1 MKAFGTLEVTDISNP
16 NSIVPIEIPDQ
27 QPTGHD
33 LLVKVKAV
41 SVNPVDTKV
50 RNSRNGLT
58 NGARIVGYDAS
69 GIVVA
74 TGEKVTLFKPG
85 DEVYYA
91 GDITRKGTNAELHLI
106 DERIVAI
113 KPKSLDFLTAAGLP
127 LTSITAYEALFDR
140 LPFSA
145 EHLESNAGK
154 RLLIING
161 AGGVGSIAIQLAKW
175 AGLHVTATAS
185 RPETVQWVKELGADE
200 VINHRNSFK
209 DEFEKL
215 PFDTVDAILCLN
227 NTKGHWQNMHDV
239 IKPQGHICSIVEI
252 GETVNLDLIKPKS
265 ITFSWEFMFT
275 RPMFETEDIIEQHN
289 LLTKVAELLD
299 SGVIKQ
305 TVTKKLTPLN
315 AENLREAHKLIESGR
330 MIGKVVVGEN

>member
-1 MKAFGTLEVTDISNP
+1 MKAFGTLEVTDISNS
-16 NSIVPIEIPDQ
+16 NSIIPIEIPDQ
-27 QPTGHD
+27 RPVGHD
-33 LLVKVKAV
+33 LLVQVKAV

-50 RNSRNGLT
+50 RNARNGRT

-69 GIVVA
+69 GIVKA
-74 TGEKVTLFKPG
+74 IGEKVTLFKPG
-85 DEVYYA
+85 DEIYYA
-91 GDITRKGTNAELHLI
+91 GDITRKGTNADQHLV
-106 DERIVAI
+106 DERIVAR
-113 KPKSLDFLTAAGLP
+113 KPKTLDFLTAAGMP

-140 LPFSA
+140 LPFRA
-145 EHLESNAGK
+145 QHHEENTGK

-161 AGGVGSIAIQLAKW
+161 AGGVGSIAVQLAKW
-175 AGLHVTATAS
+175 AGLHVTVTAS
-185 RPETVQWVKELGADE
+185 RPETVQWVKDLGADE
-200 VINHRNSFK
+200 VINHRNPFK

-227 NTKGHWQNMHDV
+227 NTKAHWQNMDDV

-252 GETVNLDLIKPKS
+252 GEDINLDLIKSKS
-265 ITFSWEFMFT
+265 TTFSWESMFT
-275 RPMFETEDIIEQHN
+275 RSAFETEDIIEQHK
-289 LLTKVAELLD
+289 LLTKIAALLD

>member
-1 MKAFGTLEVTDISNP
+1 MKAFGTHEVTDISNSD
-16 NSIVPIEIPDQ
+16 SIVSIEILNQ
-27 QPTGHD
+27 EPTGHD
-33 LLVKVKAV
+33 LLVQVKAV

-50 RNSRNGLT
+50 RNARNGRT

-69 GIVVA
+69 GIVIA
-74 TGEKVTLFKPG
+74 AGEKVTLFKPG

-91 GDITRKGTNAELHLI
+91 GDITRKGTNAEQHLV
-106 DERIVAI
+106 DERIVAV
-113 KPKSLDFLTAAGLP
+113 KPKTLDFLTAAGMP

-145 EHLESNAGK
+145 ENHEENVGR

-185 RPETVQWVKELGADE
+185 RPETVQWVKNLGADE
-200 VINHRNSFK
+200 VINHRKPFK
-209 DEFEKL
+209 EEFERL

-227 NTKGHWQNMHDV
+227 NTKEHWQNMYDV
-239 IKPQGHICSIVEI
+239 IKPQGRICSIVEI
-252 GETVNLDLIKPKS
+252 GEGINLDLIKSKS
-265 ITFSWEFMFT
+265 ITFSWESMFT
-275 RPMFETEDIIEQHN
+275 RSTFETEDIIEQHN
-289 LLTKVAELLD
+289 LLTKVAKLLD
-299 SGVIKQ
+299 NGVLKQ

-315 AENLREAHKLIESGR
+315 AENLREAHRLVESGG

>member
-1 MKAFGTLEVTDISNP
+1 MKVFGTREATDISNS
-16 NSIVPIEIPDQ
+16 NSIVPIEISNQ
-27 QPTGHD
+27 EPTGHD
-33 LLVKVKAV
+33 LLVQVKAV

-50 RNSRNGLT
+50 RNARNGRT

-69 GIVVA
+69 GIVKAV
-74 TGEKVTLFKPG
+74 GEKVTLFKPG

-91 GDITRKGTNAELHLI
+91 GDITRKGTNAEQHLV
-106 DERIVAI
+106 DERIVAA
-113 KPKSLDFLTAAGLP
+113 KPKTLDFLTAAGMP

-140 LPFSA
+140 LSFSA
-145 EHLESNAGK
+145 ENHEKNVGK

-175 AGLHVTATAS
+175 AGLHVIATAS
-185 RPETVQWVKELGADE
+185 RPETVQWVKDLGADE
-200 VINHRNSFK
+200 VINHRKPFK
-209 DEFEKL
+209 EEFERL
-215 PFDTVDAILCLN
+215 PFETVDAILCLN
-227 NTKGHWQNMHDV
+227 NTKAHWQNMYDV
-239 IKPQGHICSIVEI
+239 IKPQGRICSIVEI
-252 GETVNLDLIKPKS
+252 GEGINLDLIKSKS

-315 AENLREAHKLIESGR
+315 AENLRKAHQLVESGK
-330 MIGKVVVGEN
+330 MIGKIVIGKK

>member
-1 MKAFGTLEVTDISNP
+1 MKAFGTFETTDISNS
-16 NSIVPIEIPDQ
+16 NSIVPIEIPVQ

-33 LLVKVKAV
+33 LLVQVKAV

-50 RNSRNGLT
+50 RNAQNGRT

-74 TGEKVTLFKPG
+74 VGEKVTLFKPG

-91 GDITRKGTNAELHLI
+91 GDVTRKGTNTDQHLV
-106 DERIVAI
+106 DERIVAH
-113 KPKSLDFLTAAGLP
+113 KPETLDFLTAAGIP
-127 LTSITAYEALFDR
+127 LTSITAYEALFAQ

-145 EHLESNAGK
+145 EHHEKNIGK

-175 AGLHVTATAS
+175 AGLHVIATAS
-185 RPETVQWVKELGADE
+185 RPETIRWVKDLGADE
-200 VINHRNSFK
+200 VINHRQSFK

-227 NTKGHWQNMHDV
+227 DTKGHWQNMYDV

-252 GETVNLDLIKPKS
+252 GDGINLDLIKPKS

-275 RPMFETEDIIEQHN
+275 RPMFETEDMIEQHN
-289 LLTKVAELLD
+289 LLTKVAKLLD
-299 SGVIKQ
+299 NGVLKQ

-315 AENLREAHKLIESGR
+315 AENLREAHQLVESGK
-330 MIGKVVVGEN
+330 MIGKIVVGEN